1 MSMSLETRVM
11 ESLKEAMKAKNEA
24 GLRAL
29 RAIKAAIIIAKTE
42 PGASENGITEDQ
54 EVKLIQKLIK
64 QRKDSLDIYVK
75 QDRPDLMKIEQE
87 ELDILATFL
96 PAQLS
101 EEEIRTKIKD
111 IASQNSLSQ
120 PSDLGKLMGLAIKEL
135 VSSAE
140 GKLISS
146 IVKETLNP

>member
-1 MSMSLETRVM
+1 
-11 ESLKEAMKAKNEA
+11 
-24 GLRAL
+24 
-29 RAIKAAIIIAKTE
+29 
-42 PGASENGITEDQ
+42 
-54 EVKLIQKLIK
+54 
-64 QRKDSLDIYVK
+64 
-75 QDRPDLMKIEQE
+75 MKIEQE